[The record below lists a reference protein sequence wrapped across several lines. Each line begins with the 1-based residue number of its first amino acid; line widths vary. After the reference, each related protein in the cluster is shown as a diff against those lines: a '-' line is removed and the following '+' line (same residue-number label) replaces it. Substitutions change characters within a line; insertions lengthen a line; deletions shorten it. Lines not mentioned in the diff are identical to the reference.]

1 MIAKGATIGIIE
13 VLGIAASKSR
23 TVMIKSNEMDQ
34 FRSLLLN
41 LQARLRG
48 DVQDLTREALDN
60 GQESKTPTHMAEL
73 GTETYEQ
80 EFSLRMMESEQDILN
95 EIQQALNRIDKGT
108 FGLCQ
113 KCVEAGK
120 TPAKSVIPKLRLKV
134 IPYARNCV
142 ECERQKENGH
152 YR

>member
-1 MIAKGATIGIIE
+1 MLKA
-13 VLGIAASKSR
+13 
-23 TVMIKSNEMDQ
+23 NELDQ
-34 FRSLLLN
+34 FRSLLLS

-60 GQESKTPTHMAEL
+60 GQDSKTPTHMAEL

-80 EFSLRMMESEQDILN
+80 EFSLRMMESDQGLLDEV
-95 EIQQALNRIDKGT
+95 QAALQRIEKGI

-113 KCVEAGK
+113 RCVEEGK
-120 TPAKSVIPKLRLKV
+120 TPAKSIIPKLRLKV

-142 ECERQKENGH
+142 DCERRKENGH
-152 YR
+152 SRR